1 MVDKPIALEDR
12 AADVQR
18 LFSPSAARNRD
29 PILDAL
35 QSILPPQGSMLEI
48 ASGTGEHVVHF
59 ARGLPG
65 WRFQPTE
72 FDEAS
77 RQSVRAWIAHEGLAN
92 IAAPVTLDASA
103 GVWPVESA
111 GPVDAVLSLNMIH
124 IAPWAAAQGLFR
136 GAGRVLKPGGLL
148 LLYGP
153 FQEDGV
159 HNAPSNAA
167 FDESLRARDP
177 DWGVR
182 DIRDLQA
189 LANDNGLTLRER
201 QAMPAN
207 NQSLVFVKA

>member
-1 MVDKPIALEDR
+1 MADKPIALEDR
-12 AADVQR
+12 ATDAQR

-29 PILDAL
+29 PILQML

-72 FDEAS
+72 FDESS
-77 RQSVRAWIAHEGLAN
+77 RQSIIAWIAHEGLKNVAE
-92 IAAPVTLDASA
+92 PVALDARADIWGVEQSA
-103 GVWPVESA
+103 PF
-111 GPVDAVLSLNMIH
+111 DAILSLNMIH
-124 IAPWAAAQGLFR
+124 IAPWDAAQGLFR
-136 GAGRVLKPGGLL
+136 GAGRLLKSGGLL

-182 DIRDLQA
+182 DIRDLQS
-189 LANDNGLTLRER
+189 LAKENGLTLRQR

-207 NQSLVFVKA
+207 NQILTFVKS

>member
-111 GPVDAVLSLNMIH
+111 GPVDAVLCINMIH

-207 NQSLVFVKA
+207 NQMVVWQRG

>member
-1 MVDKPIALEDR
+1 MADKPIALEDR
-12 AADVQR
+12 ASDAQR
-18 LFSPSAARNRD
+18 LFSPSAARNRE
-29 PILDAL
+29 PVLQTL

-59 ARGLPG
+59 AKALPG

-77 RQSVRAWIAHEGLAN
+77 RQSVRAWIGHEGLTNVAE
-92 IAAPVTLDASA
+92 PVALDARADIWGVEQSA
-103 GVWPVESA
+103 PF
-111 GPVDAVLSLNMIH
+111 DAILSLNMIH

-136 GAGRVLKPGGLL
+136 GAGRLLKPGGLL

-153 FQEDGV
+153 FQENGV
-159 HNAPSNAA
+159 HNAPSNAS

-182 DIRDLQA
+182 DIADLQR
-189 LANDNGLTLRER
+189 LANENGLTLSQR

-207 NQSLVFVKA
+207 NHILTFVKA

>member
-1 MVDKPIALEDR
+1 MADKPIALEDR
-12 AADVQR
+12 ATDAQR

-29 PILDAL
+29 PILQML

-59 ARGLPG
+59 ARGLPC

-72 FDEAS
+72 FDETS

-92 IAAPVTLDASA
+92 VAAPVALDARA
-103 GVWPVESA
+103 DTWDVEQS
-111 GPVDAVLSLNMIH
+111 GPFDAMLSLNMIH

-136 GAGRVLKPGGLL
+136 GAGRVLKSGGLL

-182 DIRDLQA
+182 DIRDLQS
-189 LANDNGLTLRER
+189 LAKENGLTLRQR

-207 NQSLVFVKA
+207 NQILTFVKS

>member
-35 QSILPPQGSMLEI
+35 QSILPPQGSMLVI

-65 WRFQPTE
+65 WRVQPTE

-207 NQSLVFVKA
+207 NQILVFVKA

>member
-177 DWGVR
+177 AWGVR

-207 NQSLVFVKA
+207 NQILVFVKA